1 MKIDIFNHIFPKTYF
16 DKMVK
21 VAPNGK
27 DMHKRVRNIP
37 CIVDLD
43 ERFRIM
49 DMFDEYA
56 QIICLG
62 SPPIEVFGPP
72 PISTDMAKLANDGMA
87 ELVQKYPERFPGFIA
102 SLPMNDPEG
111 LLSEAN
117 RAIKDLGAVGV
128 QVFTNVLGRPL
139 TKPRRCRSSTSWQWP
154 TTKPG
159 TMPLFDLMAELDRPI
174 WMHPAR
180 GADFP
185 DYKGE
190 PKSHYEIW
198 FVFGWPY
205 ETSVAMAHMVF
216 SGLFDRHP
224 DLKIIT
230 HHLGGMIPYFEGR
243 VGPGW
248 DQLGTRTSDED
259 YTLLLKKLKKRPLDY
274 FRLFYADTAL
284 FGAREATICGLK
296 FFGVDRVL
304 FASDSPFDPEKGSAY
319 IRSTIEIIDS
329 LDIKPEKRQAIYEKK
344 KKIFFFFFFEIIDS
358 LDIKPAER
366 KAIYEGNAR
375 RLLKLK

>member
-1 MKIDIFNHIFPKTYF
+1 MKIDIFNHIFPKSYF
-16 DKMVK
+16 DRMVK
-21 VAPNGK
+21 VAPKGK

-37 CIVDLD
+37 SIVNLE

-49 DMFDEYA
+49 DMFKDYA
-56 QIICLG
+56 QVICLG
-62 SPPIEVFGPP
+62 SPPIEAFGPP

-87 ELVQKYPERFPGFIA
+87 KLVQKYPDRFPGFIA

-111 LLSEAN
+111 LLTETK

-128 QVFTNVLGRPL
+128 QIFTNVLGRPL
-139 TKPRRCRSSTSWQWP
+139 TKPE
-154 TTKPG
+154 
-159 TMPLFDLMAELDRPI
+159 TMPLFDVMAEMDRPI

-190 PKSHYEIW
+190 SKSHYEIW

-205 ETSVAMAHMVF
+205 ETSVAMAHLVF

-224 DLKIIT
+224 NIKIIT
-230 HHLGGMIPYFEGR
+230 HHMGGMIPYFEGR

-259 YTLLLKKLKKRPLDY
+259 YTLLLKKLKRRPLDY

-284 FGAREATICGLK
+284 FGAREATVCGLK
-296 FFGVDRVL
+296 FFGPERVL

-319 IRSTIEIIDS
+319 IRSTS
-329 LDIKPEKRQAIYEKK
+329 
-344 KKIFFFFFFEIIDS
+344 EIIDS

-366 KAIYEGNAR
+366 QAIYEANAR

>member
-1 MKIDIFNHIFPKTYF
+1 MKIDIFNHIFPKSFY
-16 DKMVK
+16 DKMLSI
-21 VAPNGK
+21 APNAK
-27 DMHKRVRNIP
+27 DINKRVRNIP

-49 DMFDEYA
+49 DRFKDYV
-56 QIICLG
+56 QIICLPNPPIETLG
-62 SPPIEVFGPP
+62 SPPI
-72 PISTDMAKLANDGMA
+72 STDLAKLANDGMA
-87 ELVQKYPERFPGFIA
+87 ELVRKYPDRFPGFIA

-111 LLSEAN
+111 LLKEAK
-117 RAIKDLGAVGV
+117 RAIRDLKAVGV
-128 QVFTNVLGRPL
+128 QIFTNVSGRPL
-139 TKPRRCRSSTSWQWP
+139 DKPE
-154 TTKPG
+154 

-198 FVFGWPY
+198 WTFGWPY
-205 ETSVAMAHMVF
+205 ETSVAMAHLVF
-216 SGLFDRHP
+216 SGLFDKHP
-224 DLKIIT
+224 DIKIIT

-259 YTLLLKKLKKRPLDY
+259 YTLVLKKLKRPHLDY
-274 FRLFYADTAL
+274 FKLFYADTAM

-296 FFGVDRVL
+296 FFGSDRTL
-304 FASDSPFDPEKGSAY
+304 FGSDMPFDPEKGSAY
-319 IRSTIEIIDS
+319 IRWTIEIIES
-329 LDIKPEKRQAIYEKK
+329 LEISSADRQ
-344 KKIFFFFFFEIIDS
+344 
-358 LDIKPAER
+358 
-366 KAIYEGNAR
+366 AIYEGNAR

>member
-1 MKIDIFNHIFPKTYF
+1 MKIDIFNHIFPKSYF
-16 DKMVK
+16 DRMINLV
-21 VAPNGK
+21 PNGV
-27 DMHKRVRNIP
+27 DINKRVRAIP

-49 DMFDEYA
+49 DRFKEYV
-56 QIICLG
+56 QIICLPN
-62 SPPIEVFGPP
+62 PPLETFGPP
-72 PISTDMAKLANDGMA
+72 AIVKDLARLANDGMA
-87 ELVQKYPERFPGFIA
+87 ELVRKYPDRFPGFIA

-111 LLSEAN
+111 LLAEAN
-117 RAIKDLGAVGV
+117 RAVKELGAVGV
-128 QVFTNVLGRPL
+128 QIFTNVLGRPL
-139 TKPRRCRSSTSWQWP
+139 TTSE
-154 TTKPG
+154 
-159 TMPLFDLMAELDRPI
+159 TMPLFDLMAKLDRPI

-190 PKSHYEIW
+190 TKSHYEIW
-198 FVFGWPY
+198 WTFGWPY
-205 ETSVAMAHMVF
+205 ETSAAMAHLVF
-216 SGLFDRHP
+216 SGLFDRYP
-224 DLKIIT
+224 DIKIIT

-284 FGAREATICGLK
+284 MGAKDATLLGLK
-296 FFGVDRVL
+296 FFGPDRVL

-319 IRSTIEIIDS
+319 IRWTIEILDS
-329 LDIKPEKRQAIYEKK
+329 LDIKPSERQ
-344 KKIFFFFFFEIIDS
+344 
-358 LDIKPAER
+358 
-366 KAIYEGNAR
+366 AIYEGNAR
-375 RLLKLK
+375 RLLGLKQ

>member
-1 MKIDIFNHIFPKTYF
+1 MKIDIFNHIFPKSYF
-16 DKMVK
+16 DKMVSI
-21 VAPNGK
+21 APNAK
-27 DMHKRVRNIP
+27 DINKRVRSIP

-49 DMFDEYA
+49 DRFKDYV
-56 QIICLG
+56 QIICLPN
-62 SPPIEVFGPP
+62 PPIEALGPP

-87 ELVQKYPERFPGFIA
+87 ELVRKYPDRFPGFIA

-111 LLSEAN
+111 LLKEAK
-117 RAIKDLGAVGV
+117 RAIQDLNAVGV
-128 QVFTNVLGRPL
+128 QIFTNVLGRPL
-139 TKPRRCRSSTSWQWP
+139 DKPE
-154 TTKPG
+154 

-185 DYKGE
+185 DYKWE

-198 FVFGWPY
+198 WTFGWPY
-205 ETSVAMAHMVF
+205 ETSVAMAHLVF

-224 DLKIIT
+224 DIKIIT
-230 HHLGGMIPYFEGR
+230 HHLGGMIPYSEGR

-259 YTLLLKKLKKRPLDY
+259 YTLLLKKLKRRPLDY
-274 FRLFYADTAL
+274 FRLFYADTAV

-296 FFGVDRVL
+296 FFGSERVL
-304 FASDSPFDPEKGSAY
+304 FGSDMPFDPEKGSAY
-319 IRSTIEIIDS
+319 IRWTIEIIDS
-329 LDIKPEKRQAIYEKK
+329 LDIKPSERQAV
-344 KKIFFFFFFEIIDS
+344 
-358 LDIKPAER
+358 
-366 KAIYEGNAR
+366 YEGNAR
-375 RLLKLK
+375 RLLKLS

>member
-1 MKIDIFNHIFPKTYF
+1 MKVDIFNHIFPKSFY
-16 DKMVK
+16 DKMLS
-21 VAPNGK
+21 VAPNAK
-27 DMHKRVRNIP
+27 DINKRVRNIP

-49 DMFDEYA
+49 DRFKDYV
-56 QIICLG
+56 QIICLPNPPIESLG
-62 SPPIEVFGPP
+62 SPPL
-72 PISTDMAKLANDGMA
+72 STELAKLANDGMA
-87 ELVQKYPERFPGFIA
+87 ELVRKYPDRFPGFIA

-111 LLSEAN
+111 LLKEAK
-117 RAIKDLGAVGV
+117 RAIKDLKAVGV
-128 QVFTNVLGRPL
+128 QIFTNVLGRPL
-139 TKPRRCRSSTSWQWP
+139 DKPE
-154 TTKPG
+154 

-185 DYKGE
+185 DYKSE

-198 FVFGWPY
+198 WTFGWPY
-205 ETSVAMAHMVF
+205 ETSVAMAHLVF

-224 DLKIIT
+224 DIKIIT

-259 YTLLLKKLKKRPLDY
+259 YTLILKKLKRPHLDY
-274 FRLFYADTAL
+274 FKLFYADTAM

-296 FFGVDRVL
+296 FFGPERIL
-304 FASDSPFDPEKGSAY
+304 FGSDSPFDPEKGSAY
-319 IRSTIEIIDS
+319 IRWTIELIDS
-329 LDIKPEKRQAIYEKK
+329 LEISSADRQ
-344 KKIFFFFFFEIIDS
+344 
-358 LDIKPAER
+358 
-366 KAIYEGNAR
+366 AIYEGNAR

>member
-1 MKIDIFNHIFPKTYF
+1 MKIDIFNHIFPKSFY
-16 DKMVK
+16 DRMLS
-21 VAPNGK
+21 VAPDAK
-27 DMHKRVRNIP
+27 DINKRVRNIP

-49 DMFDEYA
+49 DRFKDYV
-56 QIICLG
+56 QIICLPN
-62 SPPIEVFGPP
+62 PPIESLASPP
-72 PISTDMAKLANDGMA
+72 LSTELAKLANDGMA
-87 ELVQKYPERFPGFIA
+87 ELVRKYPDRFPGFIA
-102 SLPMNDPEG
+102 SLPMSDPEG
-111 LLSEAN
+111 LLKEAK
-117 RAIKDLGAVGV
+117 RAIQDLQAVGV
-128 QVFTNVLGRPL
+128 QIFTNVLGRPL
-139 TKPRRCRSSTSWQWP
+139 DKPE
-154 TTKPG
+154 

-198 FVFGWPY
+198 WTFGWPY
-205 ETSVAMAHMVF
+205 ETSVAMAHLVF

-224 DLKIIT
+224 DIKIIT
-230 HHLGGMIPYFEGR
+230 HHLGGMVPYFEGR

-259 YTLLLKKLKKRPLDY
+259 YTLILKKLKRPHLDY
-274 FRLFYADTAL
+274 FKLFYADTAM

-296 FFGVDRVL
+296 FFGPERVL
-304 FASDSPFDPEKGSAY
+304 FGSDSPFDPEKGSAY
-319 IRSTIEIIDS
+319 IRWTIELIDS
-329 LDIKPEKRQAIYEKK
+329 LEISSADRQ
-344 KKIFFFFFFEIIDS
+344 
-358 LDIKPAER
+358 
-366 KAIYEGNAR
+366 AIYEGNAR

>member
-1 MKIDIFNHIFPKTYF
+1 MKIDIFNHIFPKSFY
-16 DKMVK
+16 DKMLS
-21 VAPNGK
+21 VAPNAK
-27 DMHKRVRNIP
+27 DINKRVRNIP

-49 DMFDEYA
+49 DRFEDYV
-56 QIICLG
+56 QIICLPN
-62 SPPIEVFGPP
+62 PPIESLASPP
-72 PISTDMAKLANDGMA
+72 LSTELAKLANDGMA
-87 ELVQKYPERFPGFIA
+87 ELVRKYPDRFPGFIA

-111 LLSEAN
+111 LLVETK

-128 QVFTNVLGRPL
+128 QIFTNVLGRPL
-139 TKPRRCRSSTSWQWP
+139 TRPE
-154 TTKPG
+154 

-198 FVFGWPY
+198 WTFGWPY
-205 ETSVAMAHMVF
+205 ETSVAMAHLVF

-224 DLKIIT
+224 DIKIIT

-259 YTLLLKKLKKRPLDY
+259 YTLVLKKLKRPHLDY
-274 FRLFYADTAL
+274 FKLFYADTAM

-296 FFGVDRVL
+296 FFGPERIL
-304 FASDSPFDPEKGSAY
+304 FGSDSPFDPEKGSAY
-319 IRSTIEIIDS
+319 IRWTIELIDS
-329 LDIKPEKRQAIYEKK
+329 LEISSADRQ
-344 KKIFFFFFFEIIDS
+344 
-358 LDIKPAER
+358 
-366 KAIYEGNAR
+366 AIYEGNAR